1 MIWKKFDARR
11 SGECWIDL
19 AGEQRARY
27 EVGVVE
33 TPRSRVYAGRYL
45 KITMSDGRT
54 WIGEDRWSPLVALHD
69 VAGQIERDGG
79 TLMCAGLDP
88 RFYESG
94 LSQHTGHGYI
104 EGWPT
109 ALHMMEPSPPHTV
122 PASSI
127 FDAGIR

>member
-1 MIWKKFDARR
+1 MMWRKSRPYR
-11 SGECWIDL
+11 SGQCRIDIGGDVW
-19 AGEQRARY
+19 AEF
-27 EVGVVE
+27 EVGVIE
-33 TPRSRVYAGRYL
+33 TGRQRVYAATYL
-45 KITMSDGRT
+45 KITMSDGRA

-109 ALHMMEPSPPHTV
+109 ALHMMEPLPFVASPIDQT
-122 PASSI
+122 
-127 FDAGIR
+127 